1 MINNKKILAVIP
13 ARGGSK
19 GIKDKN
25 ILNIQGKPLIAYT
38 IEAAKQSIYV
48 DEVMVSTDSEKI
60 KDVAEFYGASIPFL
74 RPAELAKDETATL
87 DVVLHAVNAMQSMGN
102 QYDVLLL
109 LQPTS
114 PLRNTAD
121 IDAAIKTFFQNGCK
135 PLVGVSEV
143 CDHPILMR
151 TIGENGN
158 LEHLLPVNSSVRRQ
172 DMPLYYKV
180 NGSIYINLI
189 CELNEKT
196 SFNDNPVPYVMES
209 DRAVD
214 IDNYLDVMIADYYLK
229 RQKERENAEGE
240 CICKNLSEV

>member
-1 MINNKKILAVIP
+1 MIDKKKVLAVIP

-25 ILNIQGKPLIAYT
+25 ILPLQGKPLIAYT
-38 IEAAKQSIYV
+38 IEAAKRSAYV
-48 DEVMVSTDSEKI
+48 DEVLVSTDSEKI
-60 KDVAEFYGASIPFL
+60 RDVAERYGAIVPFL
-74 RPAELAKDETATL
+74 RPAELAGDETATL
-87 DVVLHAVNAMQSMGN
+87 DVVLHAVRAMSGMGKV
-102 QYDVLLL
+102 YDVLLL

-114 PLRNTAD
+114 PLRNDSD
-121 IDAAIKTFFQNGCK
+121 IDAALETFSRNGCQA
-135 PLVGVSEV
+135 LVGVSKV
-143 CDHPILMR
+143 DDHPILMR
-151 TIGENGN
+151 TIGEDGR
-158 LEHLLPVNSSVRRQ
+158 LKRLLSANSTVRRQ

-214 IDNYLDVMIADYYLK
+214 IDSDLDVMIADFYLK
-229 RQKERENAEGE
+229 K
-240 CICKNLSEV
+240 